1 MSVFLILFL
10 EIESRMNGSFS
21 WGNYLLMTVCT
32 HVYATT
38 NKTYIVWTRRGGK
51 GRTGEEEEE
60 GGEGGAGRGG
70 GGGGAGGAAAGE
82 GEGGEGGGGRGRKEG
97 RKEGRRRRRR
107 RGGGGGRKE
116 GRKRRRRSKSL
127 SFLTTVAYRFIARGF
142 YFLLNTEHSSVM
154 RSFANILTLQ

>member
-1 MSVFLILFL
+1 MNYTTSKIMSVFLILFL

-70 GGGGAGGAAAGE
+70 GGGAGGAAAGE

-97 RKEGRRRRRR
+97 RKEGR
-107 RGGGGGRKE
+107 
-116 GRKRRRRSKSL
+116 RRRRSKSL

>member
-1 MSVFLILFL
+1 MNYTTSKIMSVFLILFF

-21 WGNYLLMTVCT
+21 RGNYFLMTVCIR
-32 HVYATT
+32 VYATT

-60 GGEGGAGRGG
+60 GG
-70 GGGGAGGAAAGE
+70 GGGGAAAAGE
-82 GEGGEGGGGRGRKEG
+82 GEGGGEGGGGRGRKEG
-97 RKEGRRRRRR
+97 RKEGRRRR
-107 RGGGGGRKE
+107 
-116 GRKRRRRSKSL
+116 RRRRSKSL